1 MAERDFP
8 RPIEGEKIQVQITR
22 EADPDQNK
30 LAIAARTIERQV
42 GPLMEIN
49 TESGLRFSKK
59 IPAEMRKRLTRLMP
73 EAPGILVRSHA
84 QDFSE
89 TEILGCL
96 DALKSE
102 APEDRFVR
110 NILNLSTP
118 QDTIQVDSLALFQ
131 RFSKAIQGHPY
142 APQLVHQRDGTFDE
156 NLEDAWTQMFSTHVP
171 IPGGG
176 EVIIEK
182 THALTAIDVNT
193 GETTLPK
200 SAFLKKALE
209 VIFEEI
215 RKRDLG
221 GIILV
226 DLPFSPKDQGDVLS
240 FAKKAAQLDLNPPK
254 IHGITN
260 LGILEISR
268 KVRGLSFLRRLHI
281 I

>member
-8 RPIEGEKIQVQITR
+8 RPVEGEKIQVQITR
-22 EADPDQNK
+22 EADPEQNK
-30 LAIAARTIERQV
+30 LAIAVRTIERQV

-49 TESGLRFSKK
+49 TEPGLRFSKK
-59 IPAEMRKRLTRLMP
+59 IPAEMRERLTRLMP
-73 EAPGILVRSHA
+73 EAHGILVRSHA

-96 DALKSE
+96 AALKSE
-102 APEDRFVR
+102 APEDRFVQ

-131 RFSKAIQGHPY
+131 RFSKAIQVHPY

-176 EVIIEK
+176 DVIIEK
-182 THALTAIDVNT
+182 THALMAIDVNT

-226 DLPFSPKDQGDVLS
+226 DLPFSLKDQGDVLS

-268 KVRGLSFLRRLHI
+268 KVRGLSFLRRLPVT
-281 I
+281 